1 MKAREENGRRV
12 RLVQGRGVVGIAVL
26 QASGSLPGS
35 QVEMRAGAWHPWTV
49 TELEQLV
56 PAWLNLPEVA
66 ATLALPIT
74 RVHSLI
80 SDRSLVSI
88 RIGERKIRSVP
99 ADFLDDGAVV
109 DSLKGTVVVLADSG
123 YEDDD
128 IIRWLFTEDESLP
141 GRPIDALRAGRKTEI
156 RRRAQAA
163 AW

>member
-1 MKAREENGRRV
+1 MELG
-12 RLVQGRGVVGIAVL
+12 
-26 QASGSLPGS
+26 
-35 QVEMRAGAWHPWTV
+35 AGAWHPWTV

-66 ATLALPIT
+66 EALDLPIT
-74 RVHSLI
+74 RVHSLV
-80 SDRSLVSI
+80 SERALVSV

-99 ADFLDDGAVV
+99 ADFLVDGGIL

-123 YEDDD
+123 YGDED
-128 IIRWLFTEDESLP
+128 IIRWLYTEDASLP
-141 GRPIDALRAGRKTEI
+141 GRPIDALREGRKTEI

>member
-1 MKAREENGRRV
+1 MLK
-12 RLVQGRGVVGIAVL
+12 
-26 QASGSLPGS
+26 P
-35 QVEMRAGAWHPWTV
+35 WHPWTV

-66 ATLALPIT
+66 ATLGLPIT
-74 RVHSLI
+74 KVHSLI
-80 SDRSLVSI
+80 SERSLVSV
-88 RIGERKIRSVP
+88 RVGERKIRSVP
-99 ADFLDDGAVV
+99 AEFLADGEVL

-123 YEDDD
+123 YGDED
-128 IIRWLFTEDESLP
+128 IIRWLYTEDESLP